1 MEQTNILKE
10 RLPFW
15 DYLTPLQRKMIESN
29 STIKKISQGQSIY
42 QVDSDCLGLIVVLSG
57 CIRTYITSEDGKEV
71 TLYRLHKDDMCILSA
86 SCILENID
94 FDVFIDT
101 QTDCTLL
108 QISSIIISK
117 IIEEN
122 VHVELFSYKLATER
136 FSDVMWAM
144 QQILFLS
151 FDKRLA
157 SFLLD
162 EAHRTNNLVIRITHE
177 QIAKH
182 LGTARE
188 VVSRMLN
195 YFSKE
200 GYVSISRGKIH
211 IIDKEALYHIK

>member
-1 MEQTNILKE
+1 MEQTNLLEEK
-10 RLPFW
+10 LLFW
-15 DYLTPLQRKMIESN
+15 NHLTPSQQEMIQSN
-29 STIKKISQGQSIY
+29 SSIKKISQGQSIY
-42 QVDSDCLGLIVVLSG
+42 QADSDCLGLIIVLSG

-71 TLYRLHKDDMCILSA
+71 TLYRLNEDDMCILSA
-86 SCILENID
+86 SCILEHID
-94 FDVFIDT
+94 FDVFIDA

-108 QISSIIISK
+108 QVSSIVLSK
-117 IIEEN
+117 IIEDN
-122 VHVELFSYKLATER
+122 VYVELFSYKLATER

-162 EAHRTNNLVIRITHE
+162 ESLRTQSSVLKITHE

-182 LGTARE
+182 LGSARE

-200 GYVSISRGKIH
+200 GFVSISRGKVH
-211 IIDKEALYHIK
+211 IIDKDALYRIR